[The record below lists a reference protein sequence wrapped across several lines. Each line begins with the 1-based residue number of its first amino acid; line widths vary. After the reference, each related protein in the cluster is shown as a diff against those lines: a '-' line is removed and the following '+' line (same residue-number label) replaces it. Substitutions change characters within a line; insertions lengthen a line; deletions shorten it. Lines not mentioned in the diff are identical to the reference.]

1 MAVYKSSYSN
11 ISSGKGE
18 ELKEF
23 VCNSDSDS
31 FEYVHVVVSLS
42 IAVKNPIPNSAEPSE
57 TGVALPGMFE
67 NRRETWSRCV

>member
-1 MAVYKSSYSN
+1 MVMMKNLEIVKHRNY
-11 ISSGKGE
+11 
-18 ELKEF
+18 
-23 VCNSDSDS
+23 SDS

>member
-1 MAVYKSSYSN
+1 MMKNLEIVKHRNY
-11 ISSGKGE
+11 
-18 ELKEF
+18 
-23 VCNSDSDS
+23 SDS

-42 IAVKNPIPNSAEPSE
+42 IAVKNPIPKSAEPSE